1 MNQQTLRQE
10 TKEYEPG
17 AWRTN
22 ENTLGREAREEHLFS
37 HLRQFD
43 AAELD
48 STHRNPRDQ
57 SRLIELLGLI
67 NYRILTGNRVYIQ
80 VGGIVYNTLFGLYW
94 RSVFTGVEHYLLR
107 CQEVSGGIW
116 TEGSIAVDM
125 IDLPIAFTSDGW
137 SAQGHSLMFILNR
150 D

>member
-1 MNQQTLRQE
+1 MNPETQRQE
-10 TKEYEPG
+10 TPQYEPG

-22 ENTLGREAREEHLFS
+22 ERTLPREAREAHLFS
-37 HLRQFD
+37 ALRQLD
-43 AAELD
+43 TVELD
-48 STHRNPRDQ
+48 SNHRNPRDQ

-80 VGGIVYNTLFGLYW
+80 VGGIVYNTLCGLYW

-116 TEGSIAVDM
+116 AEGSIAVDM
-125 IDLPIAFTSDGW
+125 IDLPIALTNDGW
-137 SAQGHSLMFILNR
+137 SAQGNSLMFILNR